1 MRLDILS
8 PMGREASRL
17 IGVTTVPT
25 LLVFTGGRE
34 VYRSAVTLD
43 PEAAL
48 VSLRGP
54 ADGP

>member
-1 MRLDILS
+1 
-8 PMGREASRL
+8 MGREASRL